1 MNSQPPPAP
10 DDRRRLT
17 DHLAAIRS
25 ILANE
30 RTFLAYQRTAITTL
44 AAAVTFIRFFD
55 HTLVV
60 ALGWAL
66 IPCSGLT
73 ALLGAVRYRRMR
85 RLLISLDAENMPP
98 PL

>member
-1 MNSQPPPAP
+1 MTTLP
-10 DDRRRLT
+10 DNRRLT

-44 AAAVTFIRFFD
+44 AAAITFIRFFD
-55 HTLVV
+55 HPLVV

-85 RLLISLDAENMPP
+85 RLLISLDAENLPP